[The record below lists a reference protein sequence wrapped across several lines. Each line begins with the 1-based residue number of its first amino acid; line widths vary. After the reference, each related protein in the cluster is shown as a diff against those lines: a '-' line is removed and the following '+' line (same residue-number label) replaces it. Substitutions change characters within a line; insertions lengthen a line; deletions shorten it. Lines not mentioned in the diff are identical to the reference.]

1 MLKLRGCS
9 KLLWSSRTS
18 SALKYSQVHVAQGQ
32 GDNFEVLIDRRKLRI
47 PRTSEVL
54 QIPSRDIAEIV
65 ALEWAGQK
73 ERDLSKIK
81 KHTLYMTQL
90 CYINQDLEGAKTVD
104 ELVDELLKYL
114 TTDSVMFRTP
124 YTTDESLD
132 GSPGVK
138 LKNMQDEQWGPI
150 QEWFEGRFK
159 CDLEVAHGFSL
170 PKVPEQAKQSVG
182 NYLKSY
188 DRGALLALEQMC
200 LAFKSIMISIMV
212 IERKLDVEE
221 ALKLS
226 RLENEYQKEIWGTV
240 EYHHTVEEK
249 DLLAKVSS
257 QALFIRFLTEDIDS
271 DPKLI
276 SDFVN

>member
-1 MLKLRGCS
+1 MLRG
-9 KLLWSSRTS
+9 WSNKMWSFRAS
-18 SALKYSQVHVAQGQ
+18 SALKYSQVHVAQGD
-32 GDNFEVLIDRRKLRI
+32 GDKFEVLIDRRKLRI

-150 QEWFEGRFK
+150 QKWFEGRFK
-159 CDLEVAHGFSL
+159 CELEVAHGFSL
-170 PKVPEQAKQSVG
+170 PKVPDQALQSVG

-188 DRGALLALEQMC
+188 DRGSLLALEQMC

-212 IERKLDVEE
+212 IERKLDVED

-226 RLENEYQKEIWGTV
+226 RLENEYQKDIWGTV

>member
-1 MLKLRGCS
+1 MLRGWS
-9 KLLWSSRTS
+9 KLLWSSRTASS

-104 ELVDELLKYL
+104 ELGDELLKYL
-114 TTDSVMFRTP
+114 NTDSVMFRTP

-150 QEWFEGRFK
+150 QEWFESRFK
-159 CDLEVAHGFSL
+159 CKLEVAHGFSL
-170 PKVPEQAKQSVG
+170 PKVSDEARQAVG

-188 DRGALLALEQMC
+188 DQGSLLALEQMC

-212 IERKLDVEE
+212 IERKLDVEK

-249 DLLAKVSS
+249 DLLAKVAS